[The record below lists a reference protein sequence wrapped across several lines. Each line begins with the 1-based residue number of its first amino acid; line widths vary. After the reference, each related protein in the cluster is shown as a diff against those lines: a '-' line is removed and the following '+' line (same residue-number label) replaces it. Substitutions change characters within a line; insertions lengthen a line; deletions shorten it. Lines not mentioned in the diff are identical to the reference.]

1 MQLLCDFVH
10 ARLCSQS
17 HIPIIMCVNPIGA
30 KRLGYPQKVLLD
42 LGTQPYARLQRGGGG
57 GSWRKALKK
66 MRKRKK
72 IRKKKKKMPLP
83 TTLEAEGS

>member
-57 GSWRKALKK
+57 SWRKALKK

-72 IRKKKKKMPLP
+72 MRKKKKMPLP

>member
-1 MQLLCDFVH
+1 
-10 ARLCSQS
+10 
-17 HIPIIMCVNPIGA
+17 MCVNPIGA

-57 GSWRKALKK
+57 GGSWRKALKK

-72 IRKKKKKMPLP
+72 MRKKKKMPLP

>member
-57 GSWRKALKK
+57 GGSWRKALKK

-72 IRKKKKKMPLP
+72 MRKKKKMPLP

>member
-1 MQLLCDFVH
+1 
-10 ARLCSQS
+10 
-17 HIPIIMCVNPIGA
+17 MCVNPIGA

-57 GSWRKALKK
+57 SWRKALKK

-72 IRKKKKKMPLP
+72 MRKKKKMPLP